1 MGQAR
6 QPAIWFP
13 PARAIKHPITN
24 SEGAFAMSDHSKILN
39 RWQTLFGLMLG
50 MMVMSPAYSGPVV
63 PWLNQPAA
71 EKAAAVQA
79 HAQGAF
85 PCGARDLNIAAGAAG
100 AWRGQATQEI
110 RITNTGA
117 EACHLIGFPS
127 AQLEPA
133 GEAPQAVGASDTAP
147 QLANERIDLAP
158 GDQAELLLG
167 TPGSCAAAAKPQ
179 RNVSRRV
186 QLALPGGGVKVLD
199 GVYLDTL
206 CGRATVLQ
214 FRLVESDSPT
224 APMNQLAGSLT
235 VPDNATRGATLHYI
249 VTLSNPT
256 ANPVSLASCPAYT
269 QSLFANGKSA
279 ASTLLLNCA
288 AAGASIPA
296 NSSVSFEMQA
306 PVPSDVTAD
315 SVKLSWKLQDGP
327 AVGKIIHL
335 R

>member
-1 MGQAR
+1 
-6 QPAIWFP
+6 
-13 PARAIKHPITN
+13 
-24 SEGAFAMSDHSKILN
+24 MSDYSNILN
-39 RWQTLFGLMLG
+39 RWQALSGLLFGML
-50 MMVMSPAYSGPVV
+50 VMSPAYSTPVI

-79 HAQGAF
+79 HAKGAF
-85 PCGARDLNIAAGAAG
+85 PCGARDLKIAAGAAG
-100 AWRGQATQEI
+100 AWRGQATQEV
-110 RITNTGA
+110 RITNTGT
-117 EACHLIGFPS
+117 EACYLTGFPS
-127 AQLEPA
+127 AQLQPA

-158 GDQAELLLG
+158 GDEAALLLG

-179 RNVSRRV
+179 RNASRRM

-199 GVYLDTL
+199 GVYIDTL

-214 FRLVESDSPT
+214 FRLLETDSPAAARSA
-224 APMNQLAGSLT
+224 APVNQLAGSLN
-235 VPDNATRGATLHYI
+235 VPDEATRGATLHYT

-269 QSLFANGKSA
+269 QSLYADGKSA

-296 NSSVSFEMQA
+296 QSSVSFEMQA
-306 PVPSDVTAD
+306 LLPPDLTAG

-327 AVGKIIHL
+327 ALGKIIHL